1 MSLWRIAKTG
11 TTLMSAQGLNVV
23 TQLVLPP
30 IFLRKYGV
38 SVYGEWL
45 TLSAT
50 VTYLSTLN
58 FGLQTFANN
67 QVAIHY
73 NRGEIEQAHVVQS
86 TTLLLLLSIIT
97 SAALITTVVFW
108 LPIHTWLGLRTDPF
122 TVSATV
128 YLLGLQILIRML
140 FGFFGG
146 IYMVAGVAYRAG
158 YWGNILAVTSAAA
171 TAVFAFEHV

>member
-11 TTLMSAQGLNVV
+11 TTLMSGQGVNLI

-38 SVYGEWL
+38 SIYGEWL

-50 VTYLSTLN
+50 VIYLSTLN

-73 NRGEIEQAHVVQS
+73 NRGEVEQAHVVQS

-97 SAALITTVVFW
+97 SLTLITTLVF
-108 LPIHTWLGLRTDPF
+108 
-122 TVSATV
+122 
-128 YLLGLQILIRML
+128 LL
-140 FGFFGG
+140 
-146 IYMVAGVAYRAG
+146 
-158 YWGNILAVTSAAA
+158 
-171 TAVFAFEHV
+171 